1 MRAQIYDKK
10 QATMKKVITLFLL
23 SVSLCQMAFIFTTN
37 NKVEKPFTIV
47 LDAGHGGKDPG
58 AMSAGL
64 KEKDIALH
72 IALKIGKLIQDSL
85 PEVKVLYTRSTDVFV
100 ELHERSNFANKN
112 KADIFMSI
120 HCNASTNSTA
130 EGTETFVMGLHKNE
144 SNLEVA
150 KRENAAIL
158 LEENYQ
164 DNEKYGGFDPNSP
177 VGHIIFSMFQNAFL
191 SKSLEMASEIE
202 NEFFKQTNMKSR
214 GVKQAGFLVLWKSS
228 MPSVLIE
235 TGFISSPKD
244 RAIMNSLEGQQKI
257 AQSVF
262 NAFKVYYNQNKA
274 KTN

>member
-1 MRAQIYDKK
+1 
-10 QATMKKVITLFLL
+10 
-23 SVSLCQMAFIFTTN
+23 MAFIYTTN
-37 NKVEKPFTIV
+37 NKAEKPFTIV

-58 AMSAGL
+58 AMSVGI
-64 KEKDIALH
+64 KEKDIALN
-72 IALKIGKLIQDSL
+72 IVLKVGNLIQDSL
-85 PEVKVLYTRSTDVFV
+85 PEVKVLYTRNTDKFV

-120 HCNASTNSTA
+120 HCNASTNTTA

-144 SNLEVA
+144 GNLEVA

-164 DNEKYGGFDPNSP
+164 DSEKYGGFDPSSP
-177 VGHIIFSMFQNAFL
+177 VGHIIFSMYQNAFL

-202 NEFFKQTNMKSR
+202 NEFVKQTKMKSR

-235 TGFISSPKD
+235 TGFISNHKD
-244 RAIMNSLEGQQKI
+244 RAVMNSFDGQQKI